1 MSCPSY
7 ELLAALASGEA
18 PELETHV
25 AECERCTH
33 EIELQR
39 ELVAHVRGFAVP
51 ALSRPRRMALAAE
64 TLARAD
70 ADRHRSARITLTA
83 GFALAAGVAIVLA
96 LPSVHQ
102 RPPVTGPTPA
112 PAPGPTCDEDVPA
125 PAPVVTDVPVPPA
138 PTPAPAPRPA
148 ALASSD
154 GLLERTRLRGRDTIT
169 LHDGSL
175 VVDARDRA
183 PVSVVAGDIT
193 VAVADSR
200 AKIVAVDNLAVS
212 VHVIASAAELT
223 EGSDHDKLA
232 AGATWTPPATPATS
246 LAMFRAGWKA
256 LREQHFGDA
265 IAAFDLARDPVVAED
280 AAYWAANA
288 ASRAGRAREARTRYE
303 AFLAAFPDSTRAD
316 AARAA
321 LGAGAPDGPTGPQD

>member
-18 PELETHV
+18 RDLDAHL
-25 AECERCTH
+25 AGCERCTR

-39 ELVAHVRGFAVP
+39 ELVTRARGFAVP

-83 GFALAAGVAIVLA
+83 ACALAAGVAIVLA
-96 LPSVHQ
+96 WPTRHP
-102 RPPVTGPTPA
+102 RPPVTVA
-112 PAPGPTCDEDVPA
+112 MPGPTCDYEA
-125 PAPVVTDVPVPPA
+125 PAPVVTDVPVVPA
-138 PTPAPAPRPA
+138 PAPAPAPVAPRPA

-154 GLLERTRLRGRDTIT
+154 GVLERTRVRGRDTIT
-169 LHDGSL
+169 LHEGSL
-175 VVDARDRA
+175 VVDARERA
-183 PVSVVAGDIT
+183 PVTVVVGDVT
-193 VAVADSR
+193 VAVTDSR
-200 AKIVAVDNLAVS
+200 VKLLAVDNLAVT
-212 VHVIASAAELT
+212 VHVLAGAAEV
-223 EGSDHDKLA
+223 DHDKLA
-232 AGATWTPPATPATS
+232 AGATWTPPATTATS

-256 LREQHFGDA
+256 LREEHFADA

-280 AAYWAANA
+280 AAYWAAEA
-288 ASRAGRAREARTRYE
+288 ASKAGRAREARTRYE

-321 LGAGAPDGPTGPQD
+321 LAAIDP